1 MNDNPAARSADKAAL
16 IVGVLLFVVAAVV
29 WYDAS
34 QQTIVSTYGIGPTA
48 MPQVVSIG
56 LALLG
61 IGHFVT
67 AFRGGLPRPERADGQ
82 ALLWIIVGQIGL
94 IASVAFGLG
103 FTLAI
108 TLVFAC
114 TARGFGRRAFAV
126 DLAIGFVMG
135 LGIFLI
141 FAKLLTLLLP
151 AGPLERLFL

>member
-1 MNDNPAARSADKAAL
+1 MNDNPAARGADKPAL
-16 IVGVLLFVVAAVV
+16 IVGALLFVVAAVV

-34 QQTIVSTYGIGPTA
+34 QQTITSTYGLGPTA

-61 IGHFVT
+61 VGHFVA

-82 ALLWIIVGQIGL
+82 ALLWIFVGQIGL
-94 IASVAFGLG
+94 IASIAFGLG

-108 TLVFAC
+108 MLVFAC
-114 TARGFGRRAFAV
+114 TARGFGRRAFLV

-151 AGPLERLFL
+151 AGPFEQLFL